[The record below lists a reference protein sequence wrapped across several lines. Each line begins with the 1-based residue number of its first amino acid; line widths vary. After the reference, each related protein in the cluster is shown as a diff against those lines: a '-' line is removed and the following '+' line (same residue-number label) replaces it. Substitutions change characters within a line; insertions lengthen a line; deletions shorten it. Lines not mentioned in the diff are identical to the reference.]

1 MATTSVVLCFTL
13 LYAVAKGSGPA
24 TNNEEFVIEGFK
36 GSGAVTG
43 SEVSLLCKK
52 YHFQYDKQYDWKN
65 KCFDCGHTWQSPIN
79 IDKRKVDF
87 GDSYVKP
94 LILEGFNV
102 PRKGNWRNFKGHTA
116 KLIPKSTERPAYLTA
131 DHWWGADN
139 IKYKFKEFHFHWGK
153 NNKEGSEHT
162 VNGRSYSGE
171 MHLVFTGKR
180 KRVTYYSVIAVFLKA
195 HNPKNMYGKWKKLY
209 NKIPYGY
216 DQQKSVRGIK
226 LNDYL
231 PRNRD
236 YYRYQG
242 SLTTPPCTER
252 VLWLVMKKPI
262 PVPIK
267 FLNSLRKMKADRGTK
282 KLTTN
287 HRNIQPFNDRPQ
299 IRSCFRGC

>member
-1 MATTSVVLCFTL
+1 
-13 LYAVAKGSGPA
+13 
-24 TNNEEFVIEGFK
+24 
-36 GSGAVTG
+36 
-43 SEVSLLCKK
+43 
-52 YHFQYDKQYDWKN
+52 
-65 KCFDCGHTWQSPIN
+65 
-79 IDKRKVDF
+79 
-87 GDSYVKP
+87 
-94 LILEGFNV
+94 
-102 PRKGNWRNFKGHTA
+102 
-116 KLIPKSTERPAYLTA
+116 
-131 DHWWGADN
+131 
-139 IKYKFKEFHFHWGK
+139 
-153 NNKEGSEHT
+153 
-162 VNGRSYSGE
+162 

-216 DQQKSVRGIK
+216 DEQKSVRGIK

-236 YYRYQG
+236 YYRYKG

-262 PVPIK
+262 PVPSK
-267 FLNSLRKMKADRGTK
+267 FLNSLRKMKADHCTK

-299 IRSCFRGC
+299 IKSCYGGC